1 MAHAAF
7 GLINSTPHSGL
18 LPDTEM
24 RRVLTSMALGAL
36 GVGVGGAE
44 PAY

>member
-18 LPDTEM
+18 LPDEPM
-24 RRVLTSMALGAL
+24 RALLGDMARRAL
-36 GVGVGGAE
+36 DLADGR
-44 PAY
+44 